1 MILTLGPNKN
11 AFRNDKKCIAEEITS
26 VQGVSISYK
35 TPNVDCKCTS
45 KKGMYVHCTLQ
56 SKYVDLINTYAQGT
70 PLISATVLIM
80 FFTYLRNCGTSL
92 FPSFSALLCCV
103 AFVDF
108 RRHAFISLENLADSI
123 WVS

>member
-1 MILTLGPNKN
+1 
-11 AFRNDKKCIAEEITS
+11 
-26 VQGVSISYK
+26 
-35 TPNVDCKCTS
+35 
-45 KKGMYVHCTLQ
+45 MYIEHYIQ

-80 FFTYLRNCGTSL
+80 FFTYLRNCGTSGTSL